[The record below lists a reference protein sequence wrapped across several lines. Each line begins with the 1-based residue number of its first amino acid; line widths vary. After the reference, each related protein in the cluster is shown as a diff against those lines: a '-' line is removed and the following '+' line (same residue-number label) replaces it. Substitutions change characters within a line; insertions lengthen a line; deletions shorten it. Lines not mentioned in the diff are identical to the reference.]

1 MRLCDL
7 GGAELQR
14 CDSAQIKF
22 VIPNRAGSPV
32 RNLLFV
38 YDGRMIMTTV
48 AAPPIT
54 HLPNYINGQWTS
66 SHTHEWRD
74 VTNPATGEILAQVPL
89 ADANEVNEAVEAAAA
104 AFPEWRRTPPEDRI
118 QPLFKLKMLLEDHID
133 DIARIITQENGKT
146 FTEAKAEMRRAIEN
160 VEVACGIPMMMQGY
174 NLEDVARG
182 IDEMMIRQPLG
193 VVAAI
198 VPFNFPGMITFWYL
212 PYAIAT
218 GNTFILKPSE
228 RVPLTMRYIYEFLEK
243 TGLPKGVVNLVNGGK
258 AAVDALLDHP
268 KIRAISFVGST
279 PVAKYVY
286 SRAAATGKRAQC
298 QGGAKNHVVVLP
310 DADMPMATQIIADSA
325 FGCAGQRCLAVSVA
339 VTIGEAQKIFRDS
352 IADAASKLKVGNG
365 LDEGVQMGPVITPQS
380 KERVESLI
388 AVGEKQGAKIL
399 LDGRNA
405 KIPHGESGN
414 FVNPTILDDVPATS
428 DLADTEIFGPVLSLV
443 HADNMD
449 EALAFLERSAYG
461 NQASLFTSSGSAA
474 RRFRYEAPAGNIG
487 INIGVAAPMAYF
499 PFSGWKNSF
508 FGDLHGQGRDSIEF
522 YTDKKVVV
530 ERWAKEHSRKF

>member
-1 MRLCDL
+1 
-7 GGAELQR
+7 
-14 CDSAQIKF
+14 
-22 VIPNRAGSPV
+22 
-32 RNLLFV
+32 
-38 YDGRMIMTTV
+38 MTTV
-48 AAPPIT
+48 AAPPALRLTNFID
-54 HLPNYINGQWTS
+54 GRWTDS
-66 SHTHEWRD
+66 PSTDLRD
-74 VTNPATGEILAQVPL
+74 IVNPATGEVLAQAPL
-89 ADANEVNEAVEAAAA
+89 ADANEVNQAIESAAA

-118 QPLFKLKMLLEDHID
+118 QPLFRLKMLLEEHIE

-146 FTEAKAEMRRAIEN
+146 FAEAKAEMRRGIEN

-198 VPFNFPGMITFWYL
+198 TPFNFPGMIPFWYL

-228 RVPLTMRYIYEFLEK
+228 RVPLTMRYVYELIEK
-243 TGLPKGVVNLVNGGK
+243 TGLPKGVVTLINGGK
-258 AAVDALLDHP
+258 TAVDALIDHP
-268 KIRAISFVGST
+268 KVRAISFVGST
-279 PVAKYVY
+279 PVARYIYARSGEK
-286 SRAAATGKRAQC
+286 GKRCQC
-298 QGGAKNHVVVLP
+298 QGGAKNHVIILP
-310 DADMPMATQIIADSA
+310 DADMPMATQIISDSA

-339 VTIGEAQKIFRDS
+339 VTVGEAQKTFRDA

-365 LDEGVQMGPVITPQS
+365 LDKDVQMGPVITRES

-388 AVGEKQGAKIL
+388 AVGEKQGAKVL
-399 LDGRNA
+399 LDGRNS
-405 KIPHGESGN
+405 KIPKYESGN
-414 FVNPTILDDVPATS
+414 FVKPTILDNVPATS

-443 HADNMD
+443 HADGMD
-449 EALAFLERSAYG
+449 DALAFLERSAYG

-508 FGDLHGQGRDSIEF
+508 FGDLHGQGRDAIEF

-530 ERWAKEHSRKF
+530 ERWAKDHSRKF